1 MVRLTRNN
9 KNNTN
14 AKKRGILRLL
24 SALARYIKHKVE
36 SAYKKL
42 VKKEPKKTFTAPN
55 ILENEVYNEENL
67 KRKSIDELKEIV
79 KLRGIKSR
87 CKLKKES
94 LITSILKS
102 EISNVERNCMK
113 YFNANASN
121 NNINVSN
128 ITNASNN
135 TNVNTTNDDT
145 YGGKI
150 RDKKG
155 DIRMILSRMGDIVPK
170 NDRENSMK

>member
-1 MVRLTRNN
+1 
-9 KNNTN
+9 
-14 AKKRGILRLL
+14 
-24 SALARYIKHKVE
+24 
-36 SAYKKL
+36 
-42 VKKEPKKTFTAPN
+42 
-55 ILENEVYNEENL
+55 
-67 KRKSIDELKEIV
+67 
-79 KLRGIKSR
+79 
-87 CKLKKES
+87 
-94 LITSILKS
+94 
-102 EISNVERNCMK
+102 MK

-170 NDRENSMK
+170 NDRENSTKQKIRKTFQIRKKKKLIIIFLDQ

>member
-1 MVRLTRNN
+1 
-9 KNNTN
+9 
-14 AKKRGILRLL
+14 
-24 SALARYIKHKVE
+24 
-36 SAYKKL
+36 
-42 VKKEPKKTFTAPN
+42 
-55 ILENEVYNEENL
+55 
-67 KRKSIDELKEIV
+67 
-79 KLRGIKSR
+79 
-87 CKLKKES
+87 
-94 LITSILKS
+94 
-102 EISNVERNCMK
+102 MK

-155 DIRMILSRMGDIVPK
+155 MIIRMIISRMGDIVPK

>member
-1 MVRLTRNN
+1 M
-9 KNNTN
+9 
-14 AKKRGILRLL
+14 
-24 SALARYIKHKVE
+24 
-36 SAYKKL
+36 
-42 VKKEPKKTFTAPN
+42 
-55 ILENEVYNEENL
+55 
-67 KRKSIDELKEIV
+67 
-79 KLRGIKSR
+79 
-87 CKLKKES
+87 
-94 LITSILKS
+94 KS

-113 YFNANASN
+113 YFNANAGN

-170 NDRENSMK
+170 NDRENSMKLKIRKTFQIRKKKRLIIILLN

>member
-1 MVRLTRNN
+1 M
-9 KNNTN
+9 
-14 AKKRGILRLL
+14 
-24 SALARYIKHKVE
+24 
-36 SAYKKL
+36 
-42 VKKEPKKTFTAPN
+42 
-55 ILENEVYNEENL
+55 
-67 KRKSIDELKEIV
+67 
-79 KLRGIKSR
+79 RGIKSR
-87 CKLKKES
+87 CKLKRES

-155 DIRMILSRMGDIVPK
+155 MIIRMIISRMGDIVPK

>member
-1 MVRLTRNN
+1 M
-9 KNNTN
+9 
-14 AKKRGILRLL
+14 
-24 SALARYIKHKVE
+24 
-36 SAYKKL
+36 
-42 VKKEPKKTFTAPN
+42 
-55 ILENEVYNEENL
+55 
-67 KRKSIDELKEIV
+67 
-79 KLRGIKSR
+79 RGIKSR

-128 ITNASNN
+128 ITNDSNN

-155 DIRMILSRMGDIVPK
+155 MIIRMIISRMGDIVPK

>member
-1 MVRLTRNN
+1 
-9 KNNTN
+9 
-14 AKKRGILRLL
+14 
-24 SALARYIKHKVE
+24 
-36 SAYKKL
+36 
-42 VKKEPKKTFTAPN
+42 
-55 ILENEVYNEENL
+55 
-67 KRKSIDELKEIV
+67 
-79 KLRGIKSR
+79 
-87 CKLKKES
+87 
-94 LITSILKS
+94 
-102 EISNVERNCMK
+102 MK

>member
-1 MVRLTRNN
+1 M
-9 KNNTN
+9 
-14 AKKRGILRLL
+14 
-24 SALARYIKHKVE
+24 
-36 SAYKKL
+36 
-42 VKKEPKKTFTAPN
+42 
-55 ILENEVYNEENL
+55 
-67 KRKSIDELKEIV
+67 
-79 KLRGIKSR
+79 RGIKSR

>member
-1 MVRLTRNN
+1 M
-9 KNNTN
+9 
-14 AKKRGILRLL
+14 
-24 SALARYIKHKVE
+24 
-36 SAYKKL
+36 
-42 VKKEPKKTFTAPN
+42 
-55 ILENEVYNEENL
+55 
-67 KRKSIDELKEIV
+67 
-79 KLRGIKSR
+79 RGIKSR

-155 DIRMILSRMGDIVPK
+155 MIIRMIISRMGDIVLK
-170 NDRENSMK
+170 MTERIL